1 MGHDRR
7 DAQRNDLE
15 AVTSASA
22 GSGRPAEAPMRT
34 HPLAPAM
41 LDKILAAG
49 AAVLLAAVLIALAR
63 GFGQWAEV
71 PGVIWVHLA
80 TIVIALALTPVMLL
94 RPRGD
99 KLHRALGWVWA
110 AAMFLTAFVSLFVRV
125 IEPGKFSV
133 IHLLSLWTMLQVP
146 LIVLR
151 ARQHNWQRHRSAV
164 RGMVIG
170 ALLIAGFFTFP
181 FGRMMGRWLLG

>member
-22 GSGRPAEAPMRT
+22 GSGRPVETPART
-34 HPLAPAM
+34 HPLAPAV
-41 LDKILAAG
+41 LDKALAAG
-49 AAVLLAAVLIALAR
+49 ATVLLAAVLIALAR
-63 GFGQWAEV
+63 GFGQWGEV

-80 TIVIALALTPVMLL
+80 TIITALALTPVMLL

-99 KLHRALGWVWA
+99 RVHRQLGWVWA

-151 ARQHNWQRHRSAV
+151 ARQHDWQRHRRAV
-164 RGMVIG
+164 HGMVIG

-181 FGRMMGRWLLG
+181 FGRMLGRWLLG